1 MDNYCLYKHESPN
14 GKVYIG
20 ITSQKPLQRWSC
32 GNGYKNNS
40 YFTRAIK
47 KYGWDN
53 FKHEIIFE
61 NLTKEDAKRLEIE
74 YIKKFKSNMRRYG
87 YNISSG
93 GESKSGT
100 KVSEYQKQRIRE
112 GVKHRVFTDSYRKK
126 LSESTKRHWQ
136 QEGVRNHLREINLGA
151 NNPQYGKV
159 RTDEEK
165 IKRGAKRIF
174 QYDMEMNLLN
184 EYISIHKASEETGI
198 HREGISKCC
207 RGDFKQ
213 YKGYIWR
220 FNESK

>member
-61 NLTKEDAKRLEIE
+61 NLTKEDAKQLEIE
-74 YIKKFKSNMRRYG
+74 YIKKFKSNVRRYG

-100 KVSEYQKQRIRE
+100 KISEYQKQRIRE
-112 GVKHRVFTDSYRKK
+112 GTKNRVLTESYRKK
-126 LSESTKRHWQ
+126 LSESTKRYWQ
-136 QEGVRNHLREINLGA
+136 QEGVREHFKEINLGA
-151 NNPQYGKV
+151 NNPQFGKV

-165 IKRGAKRIF
+165 IKRGAKTIL
-174 QYDMEMNLLN
+174 QYDKEMNLLN
-184 EYISIHKASEETGI
+184 EYISLHKASEETGAD
-198 HREGISKCC
+198 RDGISKCC
-207 RGDFKQ
+207 KGIFKQ